1 MKRFFTG
8 SLIVVLVAGL
18 FLISPPGQRIIASAN
33 DLYQK
38 LNVFSDM
45 VSIIND
51 NYVDEVNWD
60 NTMVG
65 AYNGLLEELDPHSV
79 YIPKKRVDQIN
90 EQFEGEFQ
98 GIGIEFD
105 IIEGYITVI
114 SPIPGA
120 PADQVGMQAGD
131 KIVAINGESSK
142 GITQQGVF
150 EKLRGPKGT
159 NVDVTVM
166 RPGRKDSLG
175 FTITRDDIPI
185 ISVLAS
191 AIVPG
196 HPHTGYIL
204 LNRFARK
211 TADEFEA
218 ALDTLEAQ
226 GMTQLVIDLRN
237 NAGGYMDQAIQLV
250 DKFVKGHQKIV
261 YTKGRIPSANEE
273 FYSTDR
279 ATHRRYPVVVLIN
292 QGSASASEIVSGALQ
307 DLDRAYIVGEPSFG
321 KGLVQRQWQM
331 RDGSAIRVTIARYY
345 TPSGRLIQRPYENGT
360 EEYYREVYE
369 RSHEN
374 ADSLAVAD
382 TTNRPV
388 FHTKSGRVV
397 YGGGGITPDVVVP
410 RDENPT
416 KTTMNLFADRVFFE
430 YASEYAVKHHELK
443 DQGFQNFA
451 NGFQVDAAQ
460 IRALEKYIKQKDIEF
475 DQDEFNQDL
484 RYIKNLV
491 KAEIASSL
499 WGKDEMY
506 AIRLEEDNQ
515 VQSALKYFPQARELA
530 MADYEAAGQN

>member
-1 MKRFFTG
+1 MKKFFTG
-8 SLIVVLVAGL
+8 SLIVLLVAGL
-18 FLISPPGQRIIASAN
+18 FLVSPPGQKIIASAN

-60 NTMVG
+60 KTMVG
-65 AYNGLLEELDPHSV
+65 AYSGLLKELDPHSV
-79 YIPKKRVDQIN
+79 YIPKKRVEQIN

-105 IIEGYITVI
+105 ILEGYITVI

-120 PADQVGMQAGD
+120 PADQVGIQAGD

-159 NVDVTVM
+159 QVDVTVV
-166 RPGRKDSLG
+166 RPGRNDSLD

-191 AIVPG
+191 VMVPG

-218 ALDTLEAQ
+218 ALDTLEGQ
-226 GMTQLVIDLRN
+226 GMNQLVIDLRN

-374 ADSLAVAD
+374 ADSLAAAD
-382 TTNRPV
+382 TTDRPV
-388 FHTKSGRVV
+388 YHTKSGRVV

-410 RDENPT
+410 REENPT
-416 KTTMNLFADRVFFE
+416 NTTMRLYADRIFFE
-430 YASEYAVKHHELK
+430 FASEYAAKHPGLK
-443 DQGFQNFA
+443 DQGFRKFA
-451 NGFQVDAAQ
+451 TDFQVDAGQ
-460 IRALEKYIKQKDIEF
+460 VSALENYIKQKDIEF
-475 DQDEFNQDL
+475 DQDEFEQDL

-499 WGKDEMY
+499 WGKDQMY
-506 AIRLEEDNQ
+506 AIRLEADNQ
-515 VQSALKYFPQARELA
+515 LQSALKYFPQAKELA
-530 MADYEAAGQN
+530 SAEYGAASQN

>member
-1 MKRFFTG
+1 MKRFLTG
-8 SLIVVLVAGL
+8 TLIVVLVAGL
-18 FLISPPGQRIIASAN
+18 FLVSPPGQKIIASAN

-60 NTMVG
+60 DTMVG
-65 AYNGLLEELDPHSV
+65 AYNGLLEQLDPHSV
-79 YIPKKRVDQIN
+79 YIPKKRAEQIN
-90 EQFEGEFQ
+90 EQFQGEFQ

-120 PADQVGMQAGD
+120 PADQVGMAAGD
-131 KIVAINGESSK
+131 KIVAIDGVSSK

-150 EKLRGPKGT
+150 EKLRGPKGSQ
-159 NVDVTVM
+159 VDVTVV
-166 RPGRKDSLG
+166 RPGRKDSLN

-191 AIVPG
+191 VMIPG

-211 TADEFEA
+211 TADEFEV

-226 GMTQLVIDLRN
+226 GMNQLVIDLRN

-279 ATHRRYPVVVLIN
+279 ATHRRYPIVVLIN

-331 RDGSAIRVTIARYY
+331 RDGSAIRVTVARYY
-345 TPSGRLIQRPYENGT
+345 TPSGRLIQRPYDKGT
-360 EEYYREVYE
+360 EEYYKEVYE

-374 ADSLAVAD
+374 ADSLAAID
-382 TTNRPV
+382 TTNRPI

-397 YGGGGITPDVVVP
+397 YGGGGITPDVVIA
-410 RDENPT
+410 RDDNLT
-416 KTTMNLFADRVFFE
+416 NTTMRLFANRIFFE
-430 YASEYAVKHHELK
+430 YASDYAAKHHDLK
-443 DQGFQNFA
+443 EQGFKNFDA
-451 NGFQVDAAQ
+451 NFIMDAAQ
-460 IRALEKYIKQKDIEF
+460 INALKNFIKQKDIEF
-475 DQDEFNQDL
+475 DQSEFKKDL
-484 RYIKNLV
+484 RYIQNLV

-515 VQSALKYFPQARELA
+515 VQGALKYFPQARELA
-530 MADYEAAGQN
+530 TAEYGATGQN